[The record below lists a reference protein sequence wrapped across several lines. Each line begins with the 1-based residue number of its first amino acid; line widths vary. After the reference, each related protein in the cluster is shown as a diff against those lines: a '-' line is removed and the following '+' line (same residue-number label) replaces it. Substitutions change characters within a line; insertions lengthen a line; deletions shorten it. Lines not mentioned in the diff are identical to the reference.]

1 MGSLLL
7 IRHRLSEAQAVPD
20 KPNSGTVAITADV
33 GPMNPRIFEPTA
45 ITNTQAPST
54 LESGVMRFSKNVER
68 SATTSNAHPTSIPS
82 TRIFST
88 TTTGARS
95 TLLSAITE
103 GLVAHLHHPAC
114 VDMGMRRVSL
124 FNLRAVVPCV
134 GIPAGDDDNDHDAD
148 AQESAAA
155 LARLLNNC
163 HGICSCFML
172 VGFAQFI
179 IGVVACL
186 WEVFELSGAIFGSA
200 CIAFC
205 LVLGFGALR

>member
-1 MGSLLL
+1 VGSLLL

-20 KPNSGTVAITADV
+20 KPDSGTVAIAADV
-33 GPMNPRIFEPTA
+33 GPMNPCIFEPTV
-45 ITNTQAPST
+45 ITGTQAPST
-54 LESGVMRFSKNVER
+54 LESGGARNVER
-68 SATTSNAHPTSIPS
+68 SATSNAHPTSIPS

-88 TTTGARS
+88 TATGARS
-95 TLLSAITE
+95 SLLPAITE

-114 VDMGMRRVSL
+114 VDVGMRRVSL

-134 GIPAGDDDNDHDAD
+134 GTQAVGVVSHHDAD
-148 AQESAAA
+148 AQVNAVA

-172 VGFAQFI
+172 VGFALFI
-179 IGVVACL
+179 VGVVGCL
-186 WEVFELSGAIFGSA
+186 WEAFEPSGAIFGSA

>member
-1 MGSLLL
+1 
-7 IRHRLSEAQAVPD
+7 
-20 KPNSGTVAITADV
+20 
-33 GPMNPRIFEPTA
+33 MNPCIFEPTA
-45 ITNTQAPST
+45 IASTQTPSALELGGVKFSTNI
-54 LESGVMRFSKNVER
+54 ER
-68 SATTSNAHPTSIPS
+68 SATSDTHPTFIPS

-95 TLLSAITE
+95 SLLSAITE

-114 VDMGMRRVSL
+114 LDMGMRRVSL
-124 FNLRAVVPCV
+124 FNLRAIVPCV
-134 GIPAGDDDNDHDAD
+134 GTPTGASDRDYDAD
-148 AQESAAA
+148 AQENAVA

-172 VGFAQFI
+172 VGFALVI
-179 IGVVACL
+179 IGVVVCL